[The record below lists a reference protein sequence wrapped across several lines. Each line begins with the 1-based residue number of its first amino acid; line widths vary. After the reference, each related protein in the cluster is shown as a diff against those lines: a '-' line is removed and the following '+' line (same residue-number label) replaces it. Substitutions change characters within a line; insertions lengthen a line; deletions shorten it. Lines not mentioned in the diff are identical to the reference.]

1 MHFAIIDVEHMDG
14 MFIVE
19 LIDFPTVGLCQV
31 RPFHLFDEHAM
42 PQSIRLLH
50 LVPKQVLIFWRN
62 DMDHGSS

>member
-19 LIDFPTVGLCQV
+19 LIDLSAVGLCQID
-31 RPFHLFDEHAM
+31 PFHLIDEHAM

-50 LVPKQVLIFWRN
+50 FILKQVLI
-62 DMDHGSS
+62 GY